1 MKARDIKRLEKVA
14 EHYEK
19 ILALLSDTYDS
30 VYMSPTEY
38 IHPGGITTL
47 KLIKDMIDE
56 AIVQKNWV
64 KAKTKQ
70 LKDNNS

>member
-14 EHYEK
+14 VHYEK
-19 ILALLSDTYDS
+19 IVDLLCDTYDS
-30 VYMSPTEY
+30 LDDSPTEY
-38 IHPGGITTL
+38 LYPGSITAL
-47 KLIKDMIDE
+47 KLVKDMIDE

-70 LKDNNS
+70 LKENQ